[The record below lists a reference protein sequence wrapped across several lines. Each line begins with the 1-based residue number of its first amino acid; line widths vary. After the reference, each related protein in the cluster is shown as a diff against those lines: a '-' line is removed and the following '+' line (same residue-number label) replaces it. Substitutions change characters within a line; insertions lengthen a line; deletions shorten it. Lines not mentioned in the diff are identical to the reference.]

1 MALFVGTY
9 DRKLDGKDRVVI
21 PASMVATIQSESG
34 GRLYLVPSADRT
46 FLEAYP
52 ALKFEAM
59 AKQHAPDRFT
69 RSPDSTRQ
77 FFPSARE
84 VDIKGP
90 GRITIPEKD
99 WIKHYFPAGVVR
111 VAGMADYLELWDPKR
126 FEDAIENGPAEQA
139 GFQSQED

>member
-9 DRKLDGKDRVVI
+9 DRKLDGKARVVI
-21 PASMVATIQSESG
+21 PAGMAATIQSESG
-34 GRLYLVPSADRT
+34 GRLYLVPSADNR

-52 ALKFEAM
+52 ARKFEAM
-59 AKQHAPDRFT
+59 AKDHAPDRFA
-69 RSPDSTRQ
+69 RSPDSTRK

-90 GRITIPEKD
+90 GRITIPKKD
-99 WIKHYFPAGVVR
+99 WIKDYFPAGVVR

-126 FEDAIENGPAEQA
+126 FEDAIENDPAEQA
-139 GFQSQED
+139 GFQSRED